1 MPNQLQA
8 TMTTHETLHLPNLQN
23 AMSMNWEGR
32 NGTNEKPRAYPSL
45 RPREPKNEGRN
56 LPHPSLTRSALRH
69 ARLAQR
75 QCGEKL
81 MEEWMVPQ
89 QHQKQET
96 HVTCPTHE
104 DLKKAGSYSKDWNI
118 HQPAVAKQQHRCGVA
133 RFASNK

>member
-1 MPNQLQA
+1 ML
-8 TMTTHETLHLPNLQN
+8 
-23 AMSMNWEGR
+23 MNWEGR
-32 NGTNEKPRAYPSL
+32 NGANEKPRAYPSL

-104 DLKKAGSYSKDWNI
+104 DLKKAGSYSRIGTFTNLQSRSNNI
-118 HQPAVAKQQHRCGVA
+118 VAA
-133 RFASNK
+133 